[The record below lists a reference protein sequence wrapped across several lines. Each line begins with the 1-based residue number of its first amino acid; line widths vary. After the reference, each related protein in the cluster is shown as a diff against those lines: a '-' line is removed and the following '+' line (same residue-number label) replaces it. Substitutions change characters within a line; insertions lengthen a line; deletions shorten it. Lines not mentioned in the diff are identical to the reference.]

1 MTAWFTVQG
10 ARFTLPG
17 SGSSTHDKGDEIRR
31 AWRPGIPSP
40 RPEPRTVDVEPG
52 YFSFQ
57 VSLSTY
63 TSSRGELMT
72 PWSFKDMPTV
82 SLVARR

>member
-1 MTAWFTVQG
+1 MDRTPGLW
-10 ARFTLPG
+10 G
-17 SGSSTHDKGDEIRR
+17 SGRPQMPSRTIRL
-31 AWRPGIPSP
+31 
-40 RPEPRTVDVEPG
+40 G

-72 PWSFKDMPTV
+72 P
-82 SLVARR
+82 